1 MNLFLTA
8 LILSTS
14 FSLRT
19 PKVGDET
26 DWQFLFSAEKPNV
39 YSFNIEEERDSGIRY
54 TNEEYWIRKD
64 LKSQYW
70 SSQEFFIRDRYVS
83 RDDRKIYYNQAEFN
97 FTNDGWYMGYALR
110 HVNSI
115 PSHRMVGGYEMDKM
129 ITGISRLVFRFG
141 INSNLD
147 VVDYNIHAKFSVS
160 LTKMFEVFA
169 LTVFEEAD
177 KRRYRQFKVGVSLEL
192 PS

>member
-1 MNLFLTA
+1 MNLFLSA

-19 PKVGDET
+19 PKVGNDT
-26 DWQFLFSAEKPNV
+26 DWQYLLNAEKPKQ
-39 YSFNIEEERDSGIRY
+39 YSINFEEEKDSGIRY
-54 TNEEYWIRKD
+54 TNQEYWIRKD
-64 LKSQYW
+64 FKDPFW
-70 SSQEFFIRDRYVS
+70 GSSFFTRDRYVS